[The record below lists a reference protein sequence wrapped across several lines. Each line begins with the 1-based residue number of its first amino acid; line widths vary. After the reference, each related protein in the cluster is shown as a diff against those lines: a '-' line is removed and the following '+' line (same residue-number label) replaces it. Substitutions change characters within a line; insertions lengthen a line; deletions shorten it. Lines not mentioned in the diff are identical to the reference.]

1 MQASWVDAFVNLLLG
16 KLLLHWADLSSDKQ
30 QVYFAQKD
38 IDLEDVVDDLDAL
51 DCNVDASGIDL

>member
-16 KLLLHWADLSSDKQ
+16 KLLLHWSDLSSDKQ

-38 IDLEDVVDDLDAL
+38 IDLEDVVDDLDSL

>member
-1 MQASWVDAFVNLLLG
+1 MDAFVNLLLR

>member
-1 MQASWVDAFVNLLLG
+1 MQASWVDAFVNPLLR

-38 IDLEDVVDDLDAL
+38 IDLEVVDDLDAL
-51 DCNVDASGIDL
+51 DCNMDASDVDL

>member
-1 MQASWVDAFVNLLLG
+1 MQASWVDAFVNLLLR

-38 IDLEDVVDDLDAL
+38 IDLEDVVDDLDPL
-51 DCNVDASGIDL
+51 DCNMDASDIDL

>member
-1 MQASWVDAFVNLLLG
+1 MQASWVDAFVNLLLR

-51 DCNVDASGIDL
+51 DCNMDASDIDL